1 MKKATIN
8 KIKNAKP
15 NPIFER
21 LPDELKDPK
30 NFEKIERK
38 IAKTMISDHKHSTIK
53 QFIKCKR
60 CEVKR
65 QKRAKV
71 IKELGFTSPEQ
82 YQNWKKVLH
91 KIINKENFQ
100 LYGKE

>member
-1 MKKATIN
+1 MKKETLN

-21 LPDELKDPK
+21 LSDELKDPK

-38 IAKTMISDHKHSTIK
+38 IANTMLSDHKHATIK

-60 CEVKR
+60 CEAKR

-100 LYGKE
+100 LYEK